1 MMQNSSDSFLH
12 PPNESSAISVTN
24 VNSVVVQ
31 NGEDHTPFQRGT
43 FADDV
48 SGTVYHIK
56 RVPVGVLT
64 CIEIYLRDTIIFI
77 KEQFWGAFSDMSM
90 QTMLCHRN
98 VHFP

>member
-12 PPNESSAISVTN
+12 PPNENSAISVTN

-31 NGEDHTPFQRGT
+31 NGEDHTPFNHVT

-56 RVPVGVLT
+56 RVPVGDLR
-64 CIEIYLRDTIIFI
+64 CIEIYLEI
-77 KEQFWGAFSDMSM
+77 
-90 QTMLCHRN
+90 
-98 VHFP
+98 P